1 MVGGLELPV
10 EVVIEARRGSRF
22 SVTRQKI
29 IMREPIGISIDSIQ
43 AELSRLQEWVDLLAR
58 KKPAILA
65 PFVVREYVSGQ
76 VLTVGSRR
84 YSLEILLEE
93 RRSHTARLVGDTI
106 VLRIGSWCNSQQK
119 QKAIQTLLS
128 RVVAGDF
135 YTEMVQRVQSINQR
149 TVNRPIGTISLKH
162 NQSNWGSCSSEG
174 NVNLSTRL
182 LFAPV
187 EVQDYVIIHE
197 LAHLVEMNHSP
208 RFWSLVERFM
218 PDYNEK
224 ERWLRENGGWCSF

>member
-1 MVGGLELPV
+1 
-10 EVVIEARRGSRF
+10 
-22 SVTRQKI
+22 
-29 IMREPIGISIDSIQ
+29 MREPVGISIDSIQ
-43 AELSRLQEWVDLLAR
+43 AELSRLQEWVALLAR
-58 KKPAILA
+58 KKPSILA

-76 VLTVGSRR
+76 VLTVGRR
-84 YSLEILLEE
+84 KYSLEIILEE
-93 RRSHTARLVGDTI
+93 RKVHIAKLIGDTI
-106 VLRIGSWCNSQQK
+106 VLRLSSWCNPQQK

-128 RVVAGDF
+128 RVVADD
-135 YTEMVQRVQSINQR
+135 YYNEIVQRVQSINQR

-208 RFWSLVERFM
+208 RFWSLVERYM
-218 PDYNEK
+218 PDYSEK
-224 ERWLRENGGWCSF
+224 ERWLKENGGWCSF